1 MRLVLIGLLAVG
13 SVFGQGGGFPL
24 SAFLALIRD
33 YLSLAETQVQQIRQQ
48 NAEFEDWLAP
58 KYARMASVLPF
69 EIAAETAKEP
79 IDEAVLG
86 ARYAEME
93 RLRREIAA
101 RRATVIAANL
111 RVLSEAQ
118 RTKMKALE
126 EALQL
131 VDTGAQAEGFLL
143 MPNRCRDT
151 AGTSTDSVVQD
162 PLGGIR
168 YGNVCTPGL
177 QRAGAFARAR

>member
-1 MRLVLIGLLAVG
+1 MRLLLIGVLAVG
-13 SVFGQGGGFPL
+13 SVFGQGFPL

-33 YLSLAETQVQQIRQQ
+33 YLSLTETQVQQIRRQ
-48 NAEFEDWLAP
+48 NADFEEWMSP
-58 KYARMASVLPF
+58 KYERMASALPF

-79 IDEAVLG
+79 IDEAALG

-101 RRATVIAANL
+101 RRAAVIEANL
-111 RVLSEAQ
+111 RLLTEAQ

-131 VDTGAQAEGFLL
+131 VGTGAQAEAFLL
-143 MPNRCRDT
+143 MPNKCRDT
-151 AGTSTDSVVQD
+151 AATSTDSVVQD

-168 YGNVCTPGL
+168 YGNVCAPGVP
-177 QRAGAFARAR
+177 R

>member
-1 MRLVLIGLLAVG
+1 MRLLLIGLLAVG

-33 YLSLAETQVQQIRQQ
+33 YLTLTETQVQQIRQQ
-48 NAEFEDWLAP
+48 NAEFEEWMTP
-58 KYARMASVLPF
+58 KYERMASVLPF

-79 IDEAVLG
+79 IDEAALG
-86 ARYAEME
+86 ARYAELE

-101 RRATVIAANL
+101 RRAGVIAANL
-111 RVLSEAQ
+111 RVLTEAQ
-118 RTKMKALE
+118 RAKMKALD

-131 VDTGAQAEGFLL
+131 VGTGAQAEAFLL

-151 AGTSTDSVVQD
+151 AATATDSVVQD

-177 QRAGAFARAR
+177 QQTGGFTRAR